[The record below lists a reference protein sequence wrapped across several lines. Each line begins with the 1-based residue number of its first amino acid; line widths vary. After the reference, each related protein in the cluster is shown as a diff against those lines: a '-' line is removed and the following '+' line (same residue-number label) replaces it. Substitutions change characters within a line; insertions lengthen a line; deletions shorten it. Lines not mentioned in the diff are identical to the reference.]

1 MEKVIVSVVIPCYK
15 QAHFLKDAINS
26 VKCQTFTAWEII
38 VVNDGSPDNTTE
50 TANLLGVRC
59 IEKKNGGLSSAR
71 NAGIKA
77 AKGEFILPLDADDKI
92 HPEFL
97 EKTMTMMDEVD
108 VVGTWFKTFEN
119 SNREHQRYVTNVD
132 SNYLRSQN
140 PVTCCSLFRK
150 SMWKDIG
157 GYDEK
162 MKDGYEDWDFWLSAA
177 EHGYK
182 IKILP
187 KYLFFYRKHSVSM
200 LRDAQSKHDQIV
212 EYMKT
217 KRSVTRSLID
227 VVIPVGTGS
236 VNSNNELRF
245 CLRSIEKNLRGYRNI
260 WIVGFMPKWLKNLK
274 HIPFKEYHPKANN
287 IHDKIKAACEHPE
300 VSDEFILF
308 NDDYFLTSELQATT
322 YPHYYSRQALADVME
337 RKRSDPY
344 RRLVVDTINE
354 TRMIDYY
361 DIHVPM
367 RIKKSEFLSMT
378 YNRNYEGGIL
388 VKSSYAKH
396 AQVQGIDRLDPII
409 RNKATRDEIEN
420 MEIFTDVISIH
431 DEAINQEFIDWVQE
445 RYPHKCS
452 YEA

>member
-162 MKDGYEDWDFWLSAA
+162 MNDGYEDWDFWLSAA

-182 IKILP
+182 IQIHRHIHTKCIL
-187 KYLFFYRKHSVSM
+187 LM
-200 LRDAQSKHDQIV
+200 
-212 EYMKT
+212 
-217 KRSVTRSLID
+217 
-227 VVIPVGTGS
+227 
-236 VNSNNELRF
+236 
-245 CLRSIEKNLRGYRNI
+245 
-260 WIVGFMPKWLKNLK
+260 
-274 HIPFKEYHPKANN
+274 
-287 IHDKIKAACEHPE
+287 
-300 VSDEFILF
+300 
-308 NDDYFLTSELQATT
+308 
-322 YPHYYSRQALADVME
+322 
-337 RKRSDPY
+337 
-344 RRLVVDTINE
+344 
-354 TRMIDYY
+354 
-361 DIHVPM
+361 
-367 RIKKSEFLSMT
+367 
-378 YNRNYEGGIL
+378 
-388 VKSSYAKH
+388 
-396 AQVQGIDRLDPII
+396 
-409 RNKATRDEIEN
+409 
-420 MEIFTDVISIH
+420 
-431 DEAINQEFIDWVQE
+431 
-445 RYPHKCS
+445 
-452 YEA
+452 